1 MYDKPKKL
9 AYLSGSPRVST
20 RSEAGAYGPRSHVL
34 GVIRTFERL
43 GWNVRSFIVGDR
55 VPLQW
60 VQGEHSI
67 IVLRRSWFGRAGGDF
82 VRLGMGWLNS
92 WRAWKEIGLVDW
104 AYERYGAFQ
113 ALGWLFQQNGV
124 PWIIETNEIYFLNA
138 TKDRGVSALKKLL
151 KLHEQW
157 IYQHCDVLVCIS
169 RALAQLLIK
178 ETGVDPRKII
188 VVPNGV
194 DVAHLSPDGQTP
206 RRYFTDPTLGFVG
219 HLQQWQRLDL
229 LLDALAVLRADG
241 IAFSLVV
248 VGDGPMRAAWENLAA
263 HMGLADRVRFVG
275 QVPWSEVPAYIAG
288 FDLGYAGA
296 VPLAAGAMYL
306 SPLKLYEYAAMGK
319 PIVATAYED
328 ARCLSEDG
336 VPVYLFD
343 PDQRESLVRAL
354 HQAYAER
361 DRWQQ
366 MGRRGRE
373 VIVARHSWE
382 ARVRTMIGQIEVILQ
397 DKYGTAYPARRRG

>member
-1 MYDKPKKL
+1 MRDKPKKL
-9 AYLSGSPRVST
+9 AYLSGAPRVST
-20 RSEAGAYGPRSHVL
+20 RSEAVASGPRTHVL
-34 GVIRTFERL
+34 GVLRTFERL
-43 GWNVRSFIVGDR
+43 GWDVQPFIVGDR
-55 VPLQW
+55 VPVYW
-60 VQGEHSI
+60 VEGEHRAAA
-67 IVLRRSWFGRAGGDF
+67 LRRRWFSRAVADF
-82 VRLGMGWLNS
+82 VRLGIGWLNG
-92 WRAWKEIGLVDW
+92 WRAWKEIGSVDW

-113 ALGWLFQQNGV
+113 ALGWWFQQNGV
-124 PWIIETNEIYFLNA
+124 PWILETNEIYFLNA
-138 TKDRGVSALKKLL
+138 TKDRGMSALKELL

-157 IYQHCDVLVCIS
+157 TYQHCDVLICVS
-169 RALAQLLIK
+169 STLTHLLIK
-178 ETGVDPRKII
+178 ELKIDPRKVI

-206 RRYFTDPTLGFVG
+206 RRLLPGPTIGFVG

-229 LLDALAVLRADG
+229 LLEALAVLRANG
-241 IAFSLVV
+241 TAFSLIV
-248 VGDGPMRAAWENLAA
+248 VGDGPMRTAWENLAA

-275 QVPWSEVPAYIAG
+275 QVPWSEIPAYIAG

-296 VPLAAGAMYL
+296 MPLAAGAMYL

-319 PIVATAYED
+319 PVVATAYED
-328 ARCLSEDG
+328 ARRLSEDG

-361 DRWQQ
+361 DRWQK

-382 ARVRTMIGQIEVILQ
+382 ARVRTMIGQVEVILQ
-397 DKYGTAYPARRRG
+397 DKYGTAYPTRRRG